1 MNFKACPLLG
11 KVSIIPL
18 GLLSLFPGVAWAQ
31 ASQVVA
37 SAGISNEL
45 AVIIVT
51 ALAAP
56 VAGALTKYW
65 IDNRVRSYS
74 DQWTAVTD
82 SNKQL
87 KEDRGLLIAEIGNKD
102 KEIDRLEKEIRDCY
116 KTVAQLESKIGIY
129 KYRLS
134 QYEPTTG
141 EVDRTGGDA
150 GDK

>member
-1 MNFKACPLLG
+1 MNLKACPLLG
-11 KVSIIPL
+11 KISIIPL

-31 ASQVVA
+31 ASQAVA

-87 KEDRGLLIAEIGNKD
+87 KEDRGLLVAELKEKD
-102 KEIDRLEKEIRDCY
+102 KEIERLEKEIRGLLQAMSED
-116 KTVAQLESKIGIY
+116 KTRLGIY

-150 GDK
+150 EK